1 MVIRATKKL
10 LNISRI
16 EPIENPNEEQV
27 PFPGAWYAGL
37 VPTGRQGKML
47 IHFLHS
53 STMLSILNPGKSL
66 NKALPEF
73 HERLEQILLRLG
85 YPKLISKFEMGTEP
99 EIFTTNSR
107 SMLAHMNQM
116 RYAIEY
122 SVAIARG
129 FDEINLSDIE
139 DALSGM
145 LFSSKGSKEY
155 KKPIE
160 ILQRLA
166 DE

>member
-1 MVIRATKKL
+1 MK
-10 LNISRI
+10 
-16 EPIENPNEEQV
+16 
-27 PFPGAWYAGL
+27 
-37 VPTGRQGKML
+37 
-47 IHFLHS
+47 
-53 STMLSILNPGKSL
+53 
-66 NKALPEF
+66 
-73 HERLEQILLRLG
+73 
-85 YPKLISKFEMGTEP
+85 PKIY
-99 EIFTTNSR
+99 TTSSR

-129 FDEINLSDIE
+129 FDEINIGDIE

-145 LFSSKGSKEY
+145 LISSKDSKGY

-160 ILQRLA
+160 ILQRLS

>member
-1 MVIRATKKL
+1 M
-10 LNISRI
+10 
-16 EPIENPNEEQV
+16 Q
-27 PFPGAWYAGL
+27 
-37 VPTGRQGKML
+37 
-47 IHFLHS
+47 
-53 STMLSILNPGKSL
+53 
-66 NKALPEF
+66 
-73 HERLEQILLRLG
+73 
-85 YPKLISKFEMGTEP
+85 
-99 EIFTTNSR
+99 
-107 SMLAHMNQM
+107 AHMIQM
-116 RYAIEY
+116 RYSIEQM
-122 SVAIARG
+122 VAIAIV